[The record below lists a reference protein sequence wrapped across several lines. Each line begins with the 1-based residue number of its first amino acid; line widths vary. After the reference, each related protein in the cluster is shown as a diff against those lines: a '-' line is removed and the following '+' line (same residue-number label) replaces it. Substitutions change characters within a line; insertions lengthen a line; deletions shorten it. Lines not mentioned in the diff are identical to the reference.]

1 MQMTSVQNGHI
12 LIVDDEITNRDLLER
27 ILVQQGYTVS
37 LAGGGQQALELL
49 SIKSYDLVLLD
60 IMMPEVDGLE
70 VLKETRKLYSMT
82 ELPII
87 MVTALD
93 QGEHVA
99 NALSLGANDYVSKP
113 FDKKI
118 LLARVKTQTSLAQAY
133 NKAAVLAEDVS
144 RRNKLLLKL
153 FGRYVTDEVAKNL
166 LESPS
171 AAKMGGELQ
180 KVAVLFADI
189 RDFTE
194 ISEHLP
200 PGRVVEMLNNFF
212 DVMID
217 IVRKY
222 RGTVDKLIGDEVLA
236 TFGTTQERPDDT
248 ERALAC
254 ALEMQ
259 LSMVKV
265 NERNL
270 ASGLPELKM
279 GIGINTGD
287 VLVGN
292 IGSEKH
298 SNYSVIGK
306 HVNLAARIQAC
317 AAGNEIMISE
327 SAFLDGGLE
336 VWVDSK
342 REFIPKGIDHPII
355 IYRLSGMGGRYPLSL
370 EPNVPEMSHY
380 GA

>member
-1 MQMTSVQNGHI
+1 MTLVEEKRGHI
-12 LIVDDEITNRDLLER
+12 LVVDDEITNRNLLE
-27 ILVQQGYTVS
+27 IMLVREGYTVA
-37 LAGGGQQALELL
+37 LASGGKQAQEL
-49 SIKSYDLVLLD
+49 IKVTAFDLVLLD
-60 IMMPEVDGLE
+60 IMMPEVDGIA
-70 VLKETRKLYSMT
+70 VLKESRKLFTMT

-87 MVTALD
+87 MATALD
-93 QGEHVA
+93 ESEQVA
-99 NALSLGANDYVSKP
+99 NALGAGANDYITKP
-113 FDKKI
+113 FNKKI
-118 LLARVKTQTSLAQAY
+118 LLARVKTQTALAQAY
-133 NKAAVLAEDVS
+133 NKATTLAQDVS

-153 FGRYVTDEVAKNL
+153 FGRYVTDEVAQNL

-189 RDFTE
+189 RDFTK

-217 IVRKY
+217 VIRKY

-236 TFGTTQERPDDT
+236 TFGTTKERPDDT

-259 LSMVKV
+259 LAMKAV
-265 NERNL
+265 NARNR
-270 ASGLPELKM
+270 ASELPELKI
-279 GIGINTGD
+279 GIGINTGE
-287 VLVGN
+287 VMVGN

-306 HVNLAARIQAC
+306 HVNLAARIQSC
-317 AAGNEIMISE
+317 AAGDEIMISE
-327 SAFLDGGLE
+327 SAFLGGGLE

-342 REFIPKGIDHPII
+342 REFTPKGIGHQII
-355 IYRLSGMGGRYPLSL
+355 VYRLSGLGGKYQLSL
-370 EPNVPEMSHY
+370 TPGVPEISSY
-380 GA
+380 SA

>member
-1 MQMTSVQNGHI
+1 MTLVDENKGHI
-12 LIVDDEITNRDLLER
+12 LVVDDEITNRDLMER
-27 ILVQQGYTVS
+27 MLVRQGYTVS
-37 LAGGGQQALELL
+37 LASGGKQAQEL
-49 SIKSYDLVLLD
+49 IRVKSFDLVLLD
-60 IMMPEVDGLE
+60 IMMPEVDGLT
-70 VLKETRKLYSMT
+70 VLKESRKLFSMT

-87 MVTALD
+87 MATALD
-93 QGEHVA
+93 QSDQVA
-99 NALSLGANDYVSKP
+99 NALSAGANDYITKP
-113 FDKKI
+113 FNKKI
-118 LLARVKTQTSLAQAY
+118 LLARVKTQTALAQAY
-133 NKAAVLAEDVS
+133 NKATTLAQDVS
-144 RRNKLLLKL
+144 RRNQLLLKM

-166 LESPS
+166 IESPS

-180 KVAVLFADI
+180 KVTILFADI
-189 RDFTE
+189 RNFTE

-217 IVRKY
+217 VIRKY

-236 TFGTTQERPDDT
+236 TFGTTKERPDDA

-259 LSMVKV
+259 LAMEAV
-265 NERNL
+265 NARNR
-270 ASGLPELKM
+270 ASELPELTM

-287 VLVGN
+287 VMVGN

-306 HVNLAARIQAC
+306 HVNLAARIQNC
-317 AAGNEIMISE
+317 AAGGEIMISE
-327 SAFLDGGLE
+327 SAFLGGGLE

-342 REFIPKGIDHPII
+342 REFTPKGIDHPITV
-355 IYRLSGMGGRYPLSL
+355 YRLSGMGGRYKLSINP
-370 EPNVPEMSHY
+370 EVPEVSSFS
-380 GA
+380 A

>member
-1 MQMTSVQNGHI
+1 M
-12 LIVDDEITNRDLLER
+12 
-27 ILVQQGYTVS
+27 
-37 LAGGGQQALELL
+37 
-49 SIKSYDLVLLD
+49 
-60 IMMPEVDGLE
+60 
-70 VLKETRKLYSMT
+70 
-82 ELPII
+82 
-87 MVTALD
+87 
-93 QGEHVA
+93 
-99 NALSLGANDYVSKP
+99 
-113 FDKKI
+113 
-118 LLARVKTQTSLAQAY
+118 
-133 NKAAVLAEDVS
+133 
-144 RRNKLLLKL
+144 

-166 LESPS
+166 LESPTAS
-171 AAKMGGELQ
+171 RMGGELQ

-189 RDFTE
+189 RNFTE
-194 ISEHLP
+194 ISAHLP

-212 DVMID
+212 DLMID
-217 IVRKY
+217 VIRKY

-259 LSMVKV
+259 LAMDQV
-265 NERNL
+265 NARNQ
-270 ASGLPELKM
+270 ASGLPALEI

-287 VLVGN
+287 VMVGN

-336 VWVDSK
+336 VWVDGK
-342 REFIPKGIDHPII
+342 REFTPKGLDHAII
-355 IYRLSGMGGRYPLSL
+355 VYRLSGLGGRYQLSL
-370 EPNVPEMSHY
+370 DRNVPEISSFS
-380 GA
+380 A

>member
-1 MQMTSVQNGHI
+1 MPAKQNGLI
-12 LIVDDEITNRDLLER
+12 LVVDDEFTNRDLLR
-27 ILVQQGYTVS
+27 LMLSRQGYTVI
-37 LAGGGQQALELL
+37 LASDGHQALEL
-49 SIKSYDLVLLD
+49 IKVKSFDLVLLD
-60 IMMPEVDGLE
+60 IMMPEIDGIA
-70 VLKETRKLYSMT
+70 VLKAARKLYTMT

-93 QGEHVA
+93 QNDRVA
-99 NALSLGANDYVSKP
+99 GALSLGANDYITKP

-118 LLARVKTQTSLAQAY
+118 LLARVQTQTALTQAY
-133 NKAAVLAEDVS
+133 NKATALAQDVS
-144 RRNKLLLKL
+144 RRNQLLLKM

-166 LESPS
+166 LESPTAS
-171 AAKMGGELQ
+171 RMGGELQ

-189 RDFTE
+189 RNFTE

-212 DVMID
+212 DLMID
-217 IVRKY
+217 VIRKY

-259 LSMVKV
+259 LAMAKV
-265 NERNL
+265 NARNQ
-270 ASGLPELKM
+270 ASGLPELEI

-287 VLVGN
+287 VMVGN

-336 VWVDSK
+336 VWVDGK
-342 REFIPKGIDHPII
+342 REFTPKGLDHAII
-355 IYRLSGMGGRYPLSL
+355 VYRLSGIGGRYQLSL
-370 EPNVPEMSHY
+370 DRNVPEISSFS
-380 GA
+380 A

>member
-1 MQMTSVQNGHI
+1 MTAKQNGHI
-12 LIVDDEITNRDLLER
+12 LIVDDEFTNRDLLCLMLGR
-27 ILVQQGYTVS
+27 QGYTVV
-37 LAGGGQQALELL
+37 LASDGHQALEL
-49 SIKSYDLVLLD
+49 IKVKSFDLVLLD
-60 IMMPEVDGLE
+60 IMMPEIDGIA
-70 VLKETRKLYSMT
+70 VLKAARQLYTMT

-93 QGEHVA
+93 QNDRVA
-99 NALSLGANDYVSKP
+99 GALALGANDYITKP

-118 LLARVKTQTSLAQAY
+118 LLARVQTQTALTQAY
-133 NKAAVLAEDVS
+133 NKATALAQDVS
-144 RRNKLLLKL
+144 RRNQLLLKM

-166 LESPS
+166 LESPTAS
-171 AAKMGGELQ
+171 RMGGELQ

-189 RDFTE
+189 RNFTE
-194 ISEHLP
+194 ISAHLP

-212 DVMID
+212 DLMID
-217 IVRKY
+217 VIRKY

-236 TFGTTQERPDDT
+236 TFGTTRERADDT

-259 LSMVKV
+259 LAMDQV
-265 NERNL
+265 NARNQ
-270 ASGLPELKM
+270 ASGLPALEI

-287 VLVGN
+287 VMVGN

-306 HVNLAARIQAC
+306 HVNLAARIQTC

-336 VWVDSK
+336 VWVDGK
-342 REFIPKGIDHPII
+342 REFTPKGLDHIII
-355 IYRLSGMGGRYPLSL
+355 IYRLSGLGGRYQLSL
-370 EPNVPEMSHY
+370 DRNVPEISSFS
-380 GA
+380 A

>member
-1 MQMTSVQNGHI
+1 MTSIENTHGHI
-12 LIVDDEITNRDLLER
+12 LVVDDELTNRD
-27 ILVQQGYTVS
+27 ILQRMLVRQGYSVS
-37 LAGGGQQALELL
+37 LASGGSQAQELIRL
-49 SIKSYDLVLLD
+49 NAYDLVLLD
-60 IMMPEVDGLE
+60 IMMPKVDGVA
-70 VLKETRKLYSMT
+70 VLKAARQQFSMT

-87 MVTALD
+87 MATALD
-93 QGEHVA
+93 ETDQVA
-99 NALSLGANDYVSKP
+99 SALSLGANDYLTKP
-113 FDKKI
+113 FNKKI
-118 LLARVKTQTSLAQAY
+118 LLARVNTQTALAQAY
-133 NKAAVLAEDVS
+133 NKAIHLAEDVS

-171 AAKMGGELQ
+171 ATKMGGELQ

-189 RDFTE
+189 RNFTE

-217 IVRKY
+217 VIRKY

-236 TFGTTQERPDDT
+236 TFGTTRERPDDT

-259 LSMVKV
+259 LGMAAV
-265 NERNL
+265 NARNR
-270 ASGLPELKM
+270 ASDLPELKM

-287 VLVGN
+287 VMVGN

-306 HVNLAARIQAC
+306 HVNLAARIQGC
-317 AAGNEIMISE
+317 AAGDEIMISE
-327 SAFLDGGLE
+327 SAFLGGGLE

-342 REFIPKGIDHPII
+342 REFTPKGIDHPII
-355 IYRLSGMGGRYPLSL
+355 VYRLSGLGGRYQLSL
-370 EPNVPEMSHY
+370 ERNVPEISAY
-380 GA
+380 SA

>member
-1 MQMTSVQNGHI
+1 MTSIENTHGHI
-12 LIVDDEITNRDLLER
+12 LVVDDEITNRD
-27 ILVQQGYTVS
+27 ILQRMLVRQGYSVS
-37 LAGGGQQALELL
+37 LASGGRQAQELIRL
-49 SIKSYDLVLLD
+49 NAYDLVLLD
-60 IMMPEVDGLE
+60 IMMPEMDGIA
-70 VLKETRKLYSMT
+70 VLKAARQQFSMT

-87 MVTALD
+87 MATALD
-93 QGEHVA
+93 ETDQVA
-99 NALSLGANDYVSKP
+99 NALSLGANDYLTKP
-113 FDKKI
+113 FNKKI
-118 LLARVKTQTSLAQAY
+118 LLARVNTQTALAQAY
-133 NKAAVLAEDVS
+133 NKAIHLAEDVS

-171 AAKMGGELQ
+171 ATKMGGELQ

-189 RDFTE
+189 RNFTE

-217 IVRKY
+217 VIRKY

-236 TFGTTQERPDDT
+236 TFGTTMERPDDT

-259 LSMVKV
+259 LGMEAV
-265 NERNL
+265 NARNR
-270 ASGLPELKM
+270 ASDLPELKM

-287 VLVGN
+287 VMVGN

-306 HVNLAARIQAC
+306 HVNLAARIQGC
-317 AAGNEIMISE
+317 AAGDEIMISE
-327 SAFLDGGLE
+327 SAFLGGGLE

-342 REFIPKGIDHPII
+342 REFTPKGIDHPII
-355 IYRLSGMGGRYPLSL
+355 VYRLSGLGGRYQLSL
-370 EPNVPEMSHY
+370 ERNVPEISAY
-380 GA
+380 SA

>member
-1 MQMTSVQNGHI
+1 MTSVKSDKGHI
-12 LIVDDEITNRDLLER
+12 LVVDDEITNRDLLER
-27 ILVQQGYTVS
+27 MLVRQGYTVS
-37 LAGGGQQALELL
+37 LASGGKQAQEL
-49 SIKSYDLVLLD
+49 IKVKSFDLVLLD
-60 IMMPEVDGLE
+60 IMMPEVDGIA
-70 VLKETRKLYSMT
+70 VLKETRKLFSMT

-87 MVTALD
+87 MESALD
-93 QGEHVA
+93 QSDQVA
-99 NALSLGANDYVSKP
+99 NALTLGANDYVTKP

-118 LLARVKTQTSLAQAY
+118 LFARVKTQTALAQSY
-133 NKAAVLAEDVS
+133 NKATSLAEDVS
-144 RRNKLLLKL
+144 RRNKLLLKM

-166 LESPS
+166 MESPS
-171 AAKMGGELQ
+171 AARMGGELQ
-180 KVAVLFADI
+180 RVAVLFADI
-189 RDFTE
+189 RNFTE

-217 IVRKY
+217 VIRKY

-236 TFGTTQERPDDT
+236 TFGTTKVRADDT

-259 LSMVKV
+259 LAMKAV
-265 NERNL
+265 NARNR
-270 ASGLPELKM
+270 ASELPELKI

-287 VLVGN
+287 VMVGN

-306 HVNLAARIQAC
+306 HVNLAARIQSC
-317 AAGNEIMISE
+317 AAGDEIMISE
-327 SAFLDGGLE
+327 SAFLGGGLQ

-342 REFIPKGIDHPII
+342 REFTPKGIDHPII
-355 IYRLSGMGGRYPLSL
+355 VYRLSGLGGRYKLSL
-370 EPNVPEMSHY
+370 TPDVPEISSY
-380 GA
+380 SA

>member
-1 MQMTSVQNGHI
+1 MTLVDDDKGHI
-12 LIVDDEITNRDLLER
+12 LIVDDEITNRDLLELM
-27 ILVQQGYTVS
+27 LVRQGYTVS
-37 LAGGGQQALELL
+37 LASGGKQAQEL
-49 SIKSYDLVLLD
+49 IKVQSFDLVLLD
-60 IMMPEVDGLE
+60 IMMPEVDGIS
-70 VLKETRKLYSMT
+70 VLKEARKLYTMT

-87 MVTALD
+87 MATALD
-93 QGEHVA
+93 ESEQVA
-99 NALSLGANDYVSKP
+99 NALGAGANDYITKP
-113 FDKKI
+113 FDRKI
-118 LLARVKTQTSLAQAY
+118 LLARVKTQTELARAY
-133 NKAAVLAEDVS
+133 NKATTLAQDVS

-180 KVAVLFADI
+180 KVAILFADI
-189 RDFTE
+189 RNFTE

-217 IVRKY
+217 VIRKY

-236 TFGTTQERPDDT
+236 TFGTTKERPDDT

-259 LSMVKV
+259 LAMEMV
-265 NERNL
+265 NARNR
-270 ASGLPELKM
+270 ASELPELKM

-287 VLVGN
+287 VMVGN

-306 HVNLAARIQAC
+306 HVNLAARIQSC
-317 AAGNEIMISE
+317 AAGDEIMISE
-327 SAFLDGGLE
+327 SAFLGGGLE

-342 REFIPKGIDHPII
+342 REFTPKGIDHPII
-355 IYRLSGMGGRYPLSL
+355 VYRLSGLGGTYQLSL
-370 EPNVPEMSHY
+370 TPVVSEVSSY
-380 GA
+380 SA

>member
-1 MQMTSVQNGHI
+1 MTSIENTHGHI
-12 LIVDDEITNRDLLER
+12 LVVDDELTNRD
-27 ILVQQGYTVS
+27 ILQRMLVRQGYSVS
-37 LAGGGQQALELL
+37 LASGGSQAQELIRL
-49 SIKSYDLVLLD
+49 NAYDLVLLD
-60 IMMPEVDGLE
+60 IMMPKVDGVA
-70 VLKETRKLYSMT
+70 VLKAARQQFSMT

-87 MVTALD
+87 MATALD
-93 QGEHVA
+93 ETDQVA
-99 NALSLGANDYVSKP
+99 SALSLGANDYLTKP
-113 FDKKI
+113 FNKKI
-118 LLARVKTQTSLAQAY
+118 LLARVNTQTALAQAY
-133 NKAAVLAEDVS
+133 NKAIHLAEDVS

-171 AAKMGGELQ
+171 ATKMGGELQ

-189 RDFTE
+189 RNFTE

-217 IVRKY
+217 VIRKY

-236 TFGTTQERPDDT
+236 TFGTTRERPDDT

-259 LSMVKV
+259 LGMTAV
-265 NERNL
+265 NARNR
-270 ASGLPELKM
+270 ASDLPELKM

-287 VLVGN
+287 VMVGN

-306 HVNLAARIQAC
+306 HVNLAARIQGC
-317 AAGNEIMISE
+317 AAGDEIMISE
-327 SAFLDGGLE
+327 SAFLGGGLE

-342 REFIPKGIDHPII
+342 REFTPKGIDHPII
-355 IYRLSGMGGRYPLSL
+355 VYRLSGLGGRYQLSL
-370 EPNVPEMSHY
+370 ERNVPEISAY
-380 GA
+380 SA

>member
-1 MQMTSVQNGHI
+1 MTSVENTKGHI
-12 LIVDDEITNRDLLER
+12 LVVDDELTNRDLLER
-27 ILVQQGYTVS
+27 MLVRQGYSVS
-37 LAGGGQQALELL
+37 LASGGKQAQELIRL
-49 SIKSYDLVLLD
+49 NAYDLVLLD
-60 IMMPEVDGLE
+60 IMMPKVDGIA
-70 VLKETRKLYSMT
+70 VLKAMRKLFSMT

-87 MVTALD
+87 MATALD
-93 QGEHVA
+93 ENDQVA
-99 NALSLGANDYVSKP
+99 NALGFGANDYITKP

-118 LLARVKTQTSLAQAY
+118 LLARVKTQTALAQAY
-133 NKAAVLAEDVS
+133 NKAINLSQDVS

-189 RDFTE
+189 RNFTE

-217 IVRKY
+217 IIRKY

-236 TFGTTQERPDDT
+236 TFGTTKERPDDT

-254 ALEMQ
+254 SLEMQ
-259 LSMVKV
+259 LAMDTV
-265 NERNL
+265 NARNR

-287 VLVGN
+287 VMVGN

-306 HVNLAARIQAC
+306 HVNLAARIQSC
-317 AAGNEIMISE
+317 AAGDEIMISE
-327 SAFLDGGLE
+327 SAFLGGGLE

-342 REFIPKGIDHPII
+342 RQFTPKGIDHPITV
-355 IYRLSGMGGRYPLSL
+355 YRLSGMGGRHQLSL
-370 EPNVPEMSHY
+370 ERNVPEISTY
-380 GA
+380 SA

>member
-1 MQMTSVQNGHI
+1 MTLVDENKGHI
-12 LIVDDEITNRDLLER
+12 LVVDDEITNRDLMER
-27 ILVQQGYTVS
+27 MLIRQGYTVS
-37 LAGGGQQALELL
+37 LASGGKQAQEL
-49 SIKSYDLVLLD
+49 IRVKSFDLVLLD
-60 IMMPEVDGLE
+60 IMMPEVDGLS
-70 VLKETRKLYSMT
+70 VLKESRKLFSMT

-87 MVTALD
+87 MATALD
-93 QGEHVA
+93 QSDQVA
-99 NALSLGANDYVSKP
+99 NALSAGANDYITKP

-118 LLARVKTQTSLAQAY
+118 LLARVKTQTALAQAY
-133 NKAAVLAEDVS
+133 NKATTLAQDVS
-144 RRNKLLLKL
+144 RRNQLLLKM

-166 LESPS
+166 IESPS

-180 KVAVLFADI
+180 KVTILFADI
-189 RDFTE
+189 RNFTE

-217 IVRKY
+217 VIRKY

-236 TFGTTQERPDDT
+236 TFGTTKERPDDA

-259 LSMVKV
+259 LAMEAV
-265 NERNL
+265 NARNR
-270 ASGLPELKM
+270 ASELPELKM

-287 VLVGN
+287 VMVGN

-306 HVNLAARIQAC
+306 HVNLAARIQSC
-317 AAGNEIMISE
+317 AAGDEIMISE
-327 SAFLDGGLE
+327 SAFLGGGLE

-342 REFIPKGIDHPII
+342 REFTPKGIDHQII
-355 IYRLSGMGGRYPLSL
+355 IYRLSGLGGKYQLSL
-370 EPNVPEMSHY
+370 TRAMPEISSY
-380 GA
+380 SA

>member
-1 MQMTSVQNGHI
+1 MTLVDDDKGHI
-12 LIVDDEITNRDLLER
+12 LVVDDEITNRDLLER
-27 ILVQQGYTVS
+27 MLIRQGYTVS
-37 LAGGGQQALELL
+37 LASGGKQAQEL
-49 SIKSYDLVLLD
+49 IKVISYDLVLLD
-60 IMMPEVDGLE
+60 IMMPEIDGIA
-70 VLKETRKLYSMT
+70 VLKESRKLFSMT

-87 MVTALD
+87 MATALD
-93 QGEHVA
+93 EDDKVA
-99 NALSLGANDYVSKP
+99 NALAAGANDYITKP
-113 FDKKI
+113 FNKKI
-118 LLARVKTQTSLAQAY
+118 LLARVETQTALAKAY
-133 NKAAVLAEDVS
+133 NKATNLAEDVS

-189 RDFTE
+189 RNFTE

-217 IVRKY
+217 VIRKY

-236 TFGTTQERPDDT
+236 TFGTTKERPDDT

-259 LSMVKV
+259 LAMETV
-265 NERNL
+265 NARNR
-270 ASGLPELKM
+270 ASELPELKM

-287 VLVGN
+287 VMVGN

-306 HVNLAARIQAC
+306 HVNLAARIQNC
-317 AAGNEIMISE
+317 AEGDEIMISE
-327 SAFLDGGLE
+327 SAFLGGGLE

-342 REFIPKGIDHPII
+342 REFTPKGIDHPITV
-355 IYRLSGMGGRYPLSL
+355 YRLSGLGGRHQLSL
-370 EPNVPEMSHY
+370 EHHEPEISSY
-380 GA
+380 SA

>member
-1 MQMTSVQNGHI
+1 MTSIETTHGHI
-12 LIVDDEITNRDLLER
+12 LVVDDEITNRD
-27 ILVQQGYTVS
+27 ILQRMLVRQGYSVS
-37 LAGGGQQALELL
+37 LASGGRQAQELIRL
-49 SIKSYDLVLLD
+49 NAYDLVLLD
-60 IMMPEVDGLE
+60 IMMPEVDGIA
-70 VLKETRKLYSMT
+70 VLKAARQQFSMT

-87 MVTALD
+87 MATALD
-93 QGEHVA
+93 ETDQVA
-99 NALSLGANDYVSKP
+99 NALSLGANDYLTKP
-113 FDKKI
+113 FNKKI
-118 LLARVKTQTSLAQAY
+118 LLARVHTQTALAQAY
-133 NKAAVLAEDVS
+133 NKAIHLAEDVS

-171 AAKMGGELQ
+171 ASKMGGELQ

-189 RDFTE
+189 RNFTE

-217 IVRKY
+217 VIRKY

-236 TFGTTQERPDDT
+236 TFGTTRERPDDT

-259 LSMVKV
+259 LGMAAV
-265 NERNL
+265 NARNR
-270 ASGLPELKM
+270 ASELPELKM

-287 VLVGN
+287 VMVGN

-306 HVNLAARIQAC
+306 HVNLAARIQGC
-317 AAGNEIMISE
+317 AAGDEIMISE
-327 SAFLDGGLE
+327 SAFLGGRLE
-336 VWVDSK
+336 VWVDGK
-342 REFIPKGIDHPII
+342 REFTPKGIDHPII
-355 IYRLSGMGGRYPLSL
+355 VYRLSGLGGRYQLSL
-370 EPNVPEMSHY
+370 ERNVPEISAY
-380 GA
+380 RA

>member
-1 MQMTSVQNGHI
+1 MTSVQNDKGHI
-12 LIVDDEITNRDLLER
+12 LVVDDEITNRDLLER
-27 ILVQQGYTVS
+27 MLVREGYSVS
-37 LAGGGQQALELL
+37 LASGGKQAQEL
-49 SIKSYDLVLLD
+49 IKVKAYDLVLLD
-60 IMMPEVDGLE
+60 IMMPEVDGIA
-70 VLKETRKLYSMT
+70 VLKEARKLFSMT

-87 MVTALD
+87 MESALD
-93 QGEHVA
+93 QSDQVA
-99 NALSLGANDYVSKP
+99 NALTLGANDYVTKP

-118 LLARVKTQTSLAQAY
+118 LFARVKTQTALAQSY
-133 NKAAVLAEDVS
+133 NKATSLAEDLS
-144 RRNKLLLKL
+144 RRNKLLLKM

-166 LESPS
+166 MESPS

-189 RDFTE
+189 RNFTE

-217 IVRKY
+217 VIRKY

-236 TFGTTQERPDDT
+236 TFGATKVRPDDT

-259 LSMVKV
+259 LAMESV
-265 NERNL
+265 NARNR
-270 ASGLPELKM
+270 ASELPELKI

-306 HVNLAARIQAC
+306 HVNLAARIQSC
-317 AAGNEIMISE
+317 AAGDEIMISE
-327 SAFLDGGLE
+327 SAFLGGGLE

-342 REFIPKGIDHPII
+342 REFTPKGIDHSII
-355 IYRLSGMGGRYPLSL
+355 VYRLSGLGGRYKLSL
-370 EPNVPEMSHY
+370 TPDVPEISSY
-380 GA
+380 SA